1 MTRETKA
8 GLLMILMLAGVF
20 GFMVYKR
27 MHQPAAAMA
36 QQNPPAVLETDTTG
50 TGSGAEPST
59 AVDPFATD
67 SQVAAQEPTG
77 EPTAEPTTTAQNA
90 FEPANEDE
98 RFSPQKPVARALPN
112 LPTEI
117 DEPGTSRA
125 AQTEFSEPAARVTAA
140 RPVASRTIPD
150 PEPDEESNP
159 FDPQPTPTTA
169 VRSTARTQVVEPV
182 EVADEQPS
190 FDSPTLAAPVG
201 PRELPSTDDA
211 FPKPTRPSVGL
222 NPPAAIQQSS
232 SIEFAPPETQ
242 VEEKDPFGAD
252 TELQVQTP
260 PKRSRNEFAQETSAA
275 FGPQNTPVPAPNQ
288 DTENPFETPPVQPQ
302 VTTPVTSFPKSEPK
316 APAATNDPFGGFQP
330 ATPGAPAANA
340 FANEERPSVPPIQ
353 REVAPR
359 RTAAPAAQIDD
370 DFGSRPTGR
379 PLIAGDTYQIEHGD
393 NYWTISRKKYGVGKY
408 FMALAQHNSQV
419 ITDPK
424 RMKLGATISTPAA
437 EVLERTYPQ
446 LIPKAA
452 PIDPIQT
459 ASTQAGTI
467 KTVAAA
473 PADSEADAGFFVTAD
488 GTPMYRIGREDTLSG
503 IAQRHL
509 GRSSRWMQ
517 VFELNRDVLTDGNTL
532 KIGATLRLPAD
543 ASRVDVVGNP
553 RTFR

>member
-36 QQNPPAVLETDTTG
+36 QQNPPAVLETDATSTG
-50 TGSGAEPST
+50 TEPSKP
-59 AVDPFATD
+59 VNPFEPD
-67 SQVAAQEPTG
+67 EQVAAQEPMG
-77 EPTAEPTTTAQNA
+77 EPTAKPTVAAQSE
-90 FEPANEDE
+90 FEPSDEDE
-98 RFSPQKPVARALPN
+98 RFAPQKSVTRARPN
-112 LPTEI
+112 FPTEI
-117 DEPGTSRA
+117 EEPRTVRT
-125 AQTEFSEPAARVTAA
+125 AQTEFSEPTARVTAT

-150 PEPDEESNP
+150 PEPAEESNP

-169 VRSTARTQVVEPV
+169 ARSAARTQVVEPV

-190 FDSPTLAAPVG
+190 FDSPSLVAPVG

-232 SIEFAPPETQ
+232 SIEFAPPETRT
-242 VEEKDPFGAD
+242 EEKDPFGAD

-260 PKRSRNEFAQETSAA
+260 PKRSRNEFAQDTSAA
-275 FGPQNTPVPAPNQ
+275 FEPQNTPVPTPNQ
-288 DTENPFETPPVQPQ
+288 DTENAFESPPEKPQ
-302 VTTPVTSFPKSEPK
+302 ATTPVTSFPKSEPK
-316 APAATNDPFGGFQP
+316 AQAGANDPFGGFQP
-330 ATPGAPAANA
+330 ATPGVPAANA
-340 FANEERPSVPPIQ
+340 FANEERPSVPAIQ
-353 REVAPR
+353 RDVAPR

-408 FMALAQHNSQV
+408 FMALAQHNAQI

-437 EVLERTYPQ
+437 ELLERTYPQ
-446 LIPKAA
+446 LIPKAV
-452 PIDPIQT
+452 PIDPVQT
-459 ASTQAGTI
+459 ASTPAGTI

-473 PADSEADAGFFVTAD
+473 PVDSEAEAGFFVIAD